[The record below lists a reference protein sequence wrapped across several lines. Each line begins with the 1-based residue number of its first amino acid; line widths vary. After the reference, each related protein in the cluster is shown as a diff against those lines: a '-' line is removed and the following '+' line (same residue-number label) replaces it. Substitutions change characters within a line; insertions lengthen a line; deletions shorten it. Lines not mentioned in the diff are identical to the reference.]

1 MNYDVK
7 EMVQK
12 LNSLG
17 AEAREAAAEA
27 IYSTALEIRA
37 QAVAEAPDGHGRG
50 GSDEISIRPWIT
62 AEYNGEMFGQLTAR
76 VLSNSPH
83 SAYVEFGT
91 GPMGAQNHGGISPD
105 VDPSYTT
112 AFYVRNP
119 ESPHFDEELRTTDGV
134 PYWIYNSGGQFYA
147 TSGQPA
153 RPYMYPASKKS
164 EPILPD
170 EMAKAM
176 QKIMK

>member
-17 AEAREAAAEA
+17 AEAREAAAKA
-27 IYSTALEIRA
+27 IYSTALKTRA
-37 QAVAEAPDGHGRG
+37 LAVAKAPAGHGRG
-50 GSDEISIRPWIT
+50 GSGEMSIRSWIT
-62 AEYNGEMFGQLTAR
+62 AEYKGEIAGMQRAE
-76 VLSNSPH
+76 VVSNSQH

-91 GPMGAQNHGGISPD
+91 GPMGAQNHGGISPY
-105 VDPSYTT
+105 VSPSYTT

-119 ESPHFDEELRTTDGV
+119 KSRHFGEELRTPSGM

-153 RPYMYPASKKS
+153 RPYMYPASKEA
-164 EPILPD
+164 EPILAD
-170 EMAKAM
+170 EMEKAM